1 MWNWI
6 VQNKQWVFSGAGIL
20 IITVLWGIIKRVV
33 RREPSPLPTPQPTN
47 NSVIQAPVI
56 SVAPVI
62 NLPHQAS
69 APQEPKLDTTTAQ
82 QMRYK
87 QARDLIA
94 AIAEVRII
102 ALEAKTAA
110 ELLDAKANSLAGGR
124 GEYARVCRV
133 APTEHN
139 HCINTLIRL
148 QSAISAANSA
158 FVQARNTGLFG
169 EETDGTVVTVHSNL
183 DNYLRSVEAAC
194 IMEEPPHYIGNKI
207 EYRAKRELRWEQIAD
222 LLREAERQNPQA
234 MLSAMTRQQDNILQ
248 KSIPKADAF
257 EIIFDAE
264 NPGRQ
269 FWSQRTIETFSSQT
283 PGIEYRIKIRNRT
296 QRTLHQVKATTET
309 LGPMGSPQPQ
319 TTLIFDQTVQDT
331 FTLDPGASAFVK
343 LFFTPLPLIQP
354 GTLMGSSTAAY
365 GPLRVT
371 ISALDTA
378 AVERVFQFN
387 PLRMDFNAIKE
398 SLIY

>member
-20 IITVLWGIIKRVV
+20 IITAIWEIVKRLV
-33 RREPSPLPTPQPTN
+33 RRKPSPLPVPQPTS

-56 SVAPVI
+56 NVAPVI

-69 APQEPKLDTTTAQ
+69 SPQEPKLDTTTAQ
-82 QMRYK
+82 QMKYK

-94 AIAEVRII
+94 AIGEVRII

-110 ELLDAKANSLAGGR
+110 ELLDAKADSLAGGR

-139 HCINTLIRL
+139 RCISTLIRL
-148 QSAISAANSA
+148 QSAISAAKQCL
-158 FVQARNTGLFG
+158 VQARNTGLFG
-169 EETDGTVVTVHSNL
+169 EETDAMATTVHSNL

-194 IMEEPPHYIGNKI
+194 VMDEPPHYMGNNI
-207 EYRAKRELRWEQIAD
+207 EYRAKRELRWEQIAE
-222 LLREAERQNPQA
+222 LLREAEQQNPQD
-234 MLSAMTRQQDNILQ
+234 MLSAMTRQQDDILQ
-248 KSIPKADAF
+248 KSISETDAF
-257 EIIFDAE
+257 EIIFDPE

-269 FWSQRTIETFSSQT
+269 FWSHRTIESFSSQT
-283 PGIEYRIKIRNRT
+283 HGIEYRVKIRNKT
-296 QRTLHQVKATTET
+296 QKTLREVKATTET
-309 LGPMGSPQPQ
+309 LGPLGSMPVR
-319 TTLIFDQTVQDT
+319 LIFDQTGKDT
-331 FTLDPGASAFVK
+331 FALDPGASAFVK
-343 LFFTPLPLIQP
+343 LFFTSLPLTQP

-365 GPLRVT
+365 GPIKVT
-371 ISALDTA
+371 ISALDTR
-378 AVERVFQFN
+378 AVEKVFRFN
-387 PLRMDFNAIKE
+387 PLRMDFNPEKE